1 MKNRDPKRLAQRI
14 AGIIL
19 LIGGNAIA
27 TTLYLP
33 EFRYVP
39 ELSARLP
46 AYRAVALMFGIAGA
60 VIYGLSFR
68 TKK

>member
-19 LIGGNAIA
+19 LTGGNAIA
-27 TTLYLP
+27 AALYLP
-33 EFRYVP
+33 EFRCVP

-46 AYRAVALMFGIAGA
+46 AYRAVALMLGIAGA